1 MSEAPASPL
10 RRPAQRTHLWVIAV
24 GACALLVLVIFEFF
38 VRSYVGQR
46 IEHAMFH
53 AAEHQRAAFEE
64 GGFVPHWLLNLSI
77 AIPAL
82 FFVIITLVRQ
92 RFIAAGIAVAT
103 FVAANITTQL
113 LKNTFLER
121 PDLSSENGVPWL
133 VNSMPSGHTTLAAG
147 AAVAV
152 FLVSAPRQR
161 PLLGFLVA
169 FFATAV
175 GAITFIETWHRPSDI
190 ISAYLVVGAWGLIGG
205 WLIMRAE
212 ERWNTVTLENDTSPG
227 GAAGLA
233 WFLGVI
239 LTGASAL
246 CFLFAGGADGVLAV
260 TDERHT
266 TSAWHWVAGILL
278 SVGPGF
284 LIAGAGIN
292 FFDSEIGRRMRG
304 HPLPTPQKLTYPVP
318 PQFAHLYEV

>member
-10 RRPAQRTHLWVIAV
+10 RRPAQRTHLWVVAV
-24 GACALLVLVIFEFF
+24 LTCALLVLVLYEYF
-38 VRSYVGQR
+38 VRSNSGQL
-46 IEHAMFH
+46 IEFAMFH
-53 AAEHQRAAFEE
+53 AAQERHQALQER
-64 GGFVPHWLLNLSI
+64 GFSWGWLLNLSI
-77 AIPAL
+77 AVPAL

-103 FVAANITTQL
+103 FAGANITTQM
-113 LKNTFLER
+113 LKNVWLER
-121 PDLSSENGVPWL
+121 PDLDNGVLWL
-133 VNSMPSGHTTLAAG
+133 SNSMPSGHTTLAAG

-152 FLVSAPRQR
+152 FMVSAPRQR
-161 PLLGFLVA
+161 PFMGFLVA

-175 GAITFIETWHRPSDI
+175 GAFTFIETWHRPADI
-190 ISAYLVVGAWGLIGG
+190 VTAYLVVGAWGLVGG

-212 ERWNTVTLENDTSPG
+212 ERWNTVTVERDTAPG

-239 LTGASAL
+239 LTGAAML
-246 CFLFAGGADGVLAV
+246 CFLFAGGWGAV
-260 TDERHT
+260 TNSLND
-266 TSAWHWVAGILL
+266 TSTWHWVAGILL

-292 FFDSEIGRRMRG
+292 FFDAETGRRMRG
-304 HPLPTPQKLTYPVP
+304 HPLPSKQRLKYPVP
-318 PQFAHLYEV
+318 PQFSHLYEV

>member
-1 MSEAPASPL
+1 MSEPSSSLL
-10 RRPAQRTHLWVIAV
+10 RRPAQRTHLWVVAV
-24 GACALLVLVIFEFF
+24 LTCALLVLVIYEYF
-38 VRSYVGQR
+38 VRSNSGQL
-46 IEHAMFH
+46 IEFAMFH
-53 AAEHQRAAFEE
+53 AAEHRQDAMAER
-64 GGFVPHWLLNLSI
+64 GLTLGWLLNLSI
-77 AIPAL
+77 AVPVL

-103 FVAANITTQL
+103 FIGANITTQL
-113 LKNTFLER
+113 LKNVWLER
-121 PDLSSENGVPWL
+121 PDLDNGVLWL
-133 VNSMPSGHTTLAAG
+133 NNSMPSGHTTLAAG

-161 PLLGFLVA
+161 PFMGFLVA

-175 GAITFIETWHRPSDI
+175 GAFTFIATWHRPADI

-212 ERWNTVTLENDTSPG
+212 ERWNTVTLEKDTSPG
-227 GAAGLA
+227 GFAGLA

-239 LTGASAL
+239 LTVAALL
-246 CFLFAGGADGVLAV
+246 CFLFAGGWGAITHAINS
-260 TDERHT
+260 
-266 TSAWHWVAGILL
+266 TSTWHWVAGILF

-292 FFDSEIGRRMRG
+292 FFDAETGRRMQG
-304 HPLPTPQKLTYPVP
+304 HPLPTKQRLKYPIP
-318 PQFAHLYEV
+318 PQFSHLYEV